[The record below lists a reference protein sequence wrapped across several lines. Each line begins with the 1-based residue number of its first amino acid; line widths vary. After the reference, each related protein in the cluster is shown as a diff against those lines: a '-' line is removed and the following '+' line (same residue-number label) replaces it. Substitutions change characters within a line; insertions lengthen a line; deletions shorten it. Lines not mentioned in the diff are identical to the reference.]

1 MAEFYGGVADTGLD
15 SSSKVIVGLFKD
27 SNQNNR
33 SINVNIT
40 LGAYYPPKSISRS
53 WSVSSR
59 TSDVTYAAGSFNNYS
74 GRSTTRGPYSETQ
87 GSYTLYFPMYKKGV
101 VSFADV
107 KGTINGHTALVR
119 FITEYETRVST
130 NLVEI
135 DGSKQTVSIGL
146 YDTANEAISVT
157 GKPSWIKITTIEDG
171 EPNLLVI
178 DANPSAVERTATLVF
193 EGSSKQTVVV
203 KQGKALGISATPS
216 RINGVQAGGTAKVTL
231 EITGS
236 GVSVASATSDADWVT
251 EIDTSGNVTYSR
263 NPNKTS
269 RTATLTFTGT
279 PSGSDTVKLVQEG
292 SKEIKVYCNRT
303 GDVSAT
309 VNETWL
315 SVDNTDMTITANNT
329 GKGKT
334 GTMTFTGEKGGSA
347 TLTIK
352 NQLP

>member
-1 MAEFYGGVADTGLD
+1 MAEFYGGVAGTDLD
-15 SSSKVIVGLFKD
+15 SSSKVIVGPFKD

-33 SINVNIT
+33 SINVGIT

-74 GRSTTRGPYSETQ
+74 GRNITKGPYSETQ
-87 GSYTLYFPMYKKGV
+87 GSYTLYFPKYKKGV

-130 NLVEI
+130 NLVEV
-135 DGSKQTVSIGL
+135 DGSYQTAYIGL
-146 YDTANEAISVT
+146 YDTAEESISVT
-157 GKPSWIKITTIEDG
+157 GKPSWITITTDEG
-171 EPNLLVI
+171 PKSLVI
-178 DANPSAVERTATLVF
+178 EANPSSVERTATLVF

-203 KQGKALGISATPS
+203 KQGKAPGISATPS
-216 RINGVQAGGTAKVTL
+216 KITGAQRGGTAKVTL
-231 EITGS
+231 EITGN
-236 GVSVASATSDADWVT
+236 GITVASATSDSDWATV
-251 EIDTSGNVTYSR
+251 DTSGNVTYSR

-292 SKEIKVYCNRT
+292 SKEVKVYCNRT
-303 GDVSAT
+303 GAVSAT

-315 SVDNTDMTITANNT
+315 SVNNTDMTITANNT

>member
-15 SSSKVIVGLFKD
+15 SSSKVIVGPFKD
-27 SNQNNR
+27 SNSNNR
-33 SINVNIT
+33 SINVGIR

-59 TSDVTYAAGSFNNYS
+59 TSDVTYSAGSFNNYS
-74 GRSTTRGPYSETQ
+74 GRSITNGPYSETQ
-87 GSYTLYFPMYKKGV
+87 GSYTLYFPKYKKGV

-119 FITEYETRVST
+119 FITEYETRVNT

-135 DGSKQTVSIGL
+135 DGAAQTVSIGL
-146 YDTANEAISVT
+146 YDTAEEAISVT
-157 GKPSWIKITTIEDG
+157 GKPSWISITTDEG
-171 EPNLLVI
+171 PKSLVI
-178 DANPSAVERTATLVF
+178 EANPSPVERSATLIF

-216 RINGVQAGGTAKVTL
+216 KITGAQRGGTAKVTL

-236 GVSVASATSDADWVT
+236 GVSVASATSDSDWATV
-251 EIDTSGNVTYSR
+251 DKSGNVTYTR
-263 NPNKTS
+263 NPDKTS

-303 GDVSAT
+303 GAVSAT

-315 SVDNTDMTITANNT
+315 SVNNNDMTITATNA

>member
-15 SSSKVIVGLFKD
+15 SSSKVIVGPFKD

-33 SINVNIT
+33 SINVGIT

-59 TSDVTYAAGSFNNYS
+59 TSDVTYAAGSFTNYS
-74 GRSTTRGPYSETQ
+74 GRSTTKGPYSETI
-87 GSYTLYFPMYKKGV
+87 GSYTLYFPKYKKGV

-135 DGSKQTVSIGL
+135 DGSAQTASIGL
-146 YDTANEAISVT
+146 YDTAEEAISVT
-157 GKPSWIKITTIEDG
+157 GKPSWITLTTDEG
-171 EPNLLVI
+171 PKSLVI
-178 DANPSAVERTATLVF
+178 EANPSSVERTATLVF

-203 KQGKALGISATPS
+203 KQGKAPGISATPS
-216 RINGVQAGGTAKVTL
+216 KINGVQAGGTAKVTL
-231 EITGS
+231 EITGN
-236 GVSVASATSDADWVT
+236 GITVASASSDANWVT
-251 EIDTSGNVTYSR
+251 EIDKSGNVTYLR

-292 SKEIKVYCNRT
+292 SKEVKVYCNRT
-303 GDVSAT
+303 GAVSAT

-315 SVDNTDMTITANNT
+315 SVNNADMTITANNT